1 MIEDGEEVL
10 LVGKKREY
18 FVKAGEG
25 QFSTDRGM
33 IDLGALAGM
42 SPGDE
47 IRTHLD
53 VPFVVLRPRPT
64 DFFVHAKRSGAPM
77 LPKDIGI
84 VIAYTGMNRSDVVLD
99 AGTGSGVAAIYFGNI
114 AREVKTYE
122 VRPEFARLAARNIRD
137 ARLDNVEVIAADM
150 LEATGEF
157 DVVHLDLTITPA
169 HVEHAYSLLRPG
181 GYLACY
187 TPFLEHTF
195 VTLDTAGPL
204 FRDVHC
210 YECMERELTRSTR
223 GTRPSTRVAHSGYIT
238 IARKSTTPD

>member
-1 MIEDGEEVL
+1 MIEDGEEIL
-10 LVGKKREY
+10 LVGEKREY
-18 FVKAGEG
+18 FVKASAGE
-25 QFSTDRGM
+25 FSTDRGM
-33 IDLGALAGM
+33 IDLGAVAGM

-47 IRTHLD
+47 IRTHLG
-53 VPFVVLRPRPT
+53 VPFILLRPRPI

-84 VIAYTGMNRSDVVLD
+84 VIAYTGMNRRDDVLD

-114 AREVKTYE
+114 ARSVKTYE
-122 VRPEFARLAARNIRD
+122 VRPEFARLAAKNIRA
-137 ARLDNVEVIAADM
+137 ARLDNVEVVAADM
-150 LEATGEF
+150 LEAAGLF

-169 HVEHAYSLLRPG
+169 HVEHAFSLLRPG
-181 GYLACY
+181 GCLACY

-195 VTLDTAGPL
+195 VALDAATPL

-210 YECMERELTRSTR
+210 YECMERELVRSAR

-238 IARKSTTPD
+238 IARK

>member
-1 MIEDGEEVL
+1 MIEDGEHLL
-10 LVGKKREY
+10 LVGGEREY

-33 IDLGALAGM
+33 IDLSALAGM
-42 SPGDE
+42 NPGGE

-53 VPFVVLRPRPT
+53 VPFTVLRPRPT

-77 LPKDIGI
+77 LPKDIGT
-84 VIAYTGMNRSDVVLD
+84 VIAYTGMNRDDTVLD
-99 AGTGSGVAAIYFGNI
+99 AGTGSGVAAIYFGKI
-114 AREVKTYE
+114 VRAVKTYE
-122 VRPEFARLAARNIRD
+122 VRPEFARLAEKNIRN
-137 ARLDNVEVIAADM
+137 ARLENVEVVAADM

-169 HVEHAYSLLRPG
+169 HVEHAFSLLSPG
-181 GYLACY
+181 GYLATY

-195 VTLDTAGPL
+195 VALDAATPL

-210 YECMERELTRSTR
+210 YECMERELTRSAR
-223 GTRPSTRVAHSGYIT
+223 GTRPSTRVAHSGYVT
-238 IARKSTTPD
+238 IARK